1 MAKNLTKLFGAATEN
16 RRLCTPAAAVVAKP
30 TKAAEVTAEP
40 RTAAEKGKPLRRRLL
55 ELKGTGGSVA
65 KTMNDWVSGGRSV
78 KNMEL
83 QWLVRELRK
92 HKHYEHA
99 IQLMDWMKTK
109 KTQMSHS
116 DSAIRLDLV
125 YKVKGIASAEKYF
138 ESLSE
143 LKKNKLTYGSLLSC
157 YCSKKMK
164 DKAVSLFEKIK
175 NLGFAST
182 PLPYANLMNMYL
194 KLGEPAK
201 VPPLFEDMKSRGISP
216 DSITYSILLNSLAAQ
231 DDIGGIETVMEEI
244 KSNKVKRVWH
254 AMKSTFPVIPNR
266 VYLIVLYSLDKIDD
280 FEGLKECF
288 EEWEMTCETYDTR
301 LMIPLLGA
309 YIRRDMM
316 GEAKAIIEKAK
327 EKGAEPTMKAW
338 ELFIEGYL
346 KKGEVER
353 ALEFVEVAI
362 VEGKPSKE
370 NVSLFMR
377 YFEERGDVEGAE
389 KFCSRLKGLGGLDAE
404 VSEALQRIRSGGGS
418 DAVEIQ
424 SVEAT

>member
-1 MAKNLTKLFGAATEN
+1 
-16 RRLCTPAAAVVAKP
+16 
-30 TKAAEVTAEP
+30 
-40 RTAAEKGKPLRRRLL
+40 
-55 ELKGTGGSVA
+55 
-65 KTMNDWVSGGRSV
+65 MNDWVSGGRSV

-138 ESLSE
+138 ESLSGS
-143 LKKNKLTYGSLLSC
+143 KKNKLTYGSLLSC

-201 VPPLFEDMKSRGISP
+201 VRPLFEDMKSKGISP
-216 DSITYSILLNSLAAQ
+216 DSITYGILLNSLAAQ
-231 DDIGGIETVMEEI
+231 DDIEGIETVMEEI
-244 KSNKVKRVWH
+244 KSNKVANQDWGTHSTIASIYAEAGLFDKAEVALKNVEKLIDRRHDRAAYSFLLSLYAKTGNVSQVKRVWH

-266 VYLIVLYSLDKIDD
+266 VYLIVLYSLDKVDD

-316 GEAKAIIEKAK
+316 AEAKAIVERAT
-327 EKGAEPTMKAW
+327 EKGAEPTMKAC

-377 YFEERGDVEGAE
+377 YFEERVDVEGAE
-389 KFCSRLKGLGGLDAE
+389 KFCSRLKGLGGLDAV
-404 VSEALQRIRSGGGS
+404 VSEALRRIRSGGGS

-424 SVEAT
+424 SAEAT